1 MEHKLK
7 VNEYQQKDILED
19 RIDFYYRMKTKEV
32 NEILKFLRTHS
43 QRLVGKVSD
52 REIVFSLN
60 DVYYF
65 ESVDKMTFAYLD
77 NEVIR
82 IDIRLQDL
90 ENAYFELGF
99 VRVNKSTIVNVYKI
113 NSLKP
118 EINMRVIALLENGEK
133 IQINRSY
140 KTRFNSFL
148 NTMNQGAL
156 QNEIDK

>member
-1 MEHKLK
+1 MK

-32 NEILKFLRTHS
+32 NEILDFLMKHR
-43 QRLVGKVSD
+43 QRLIGKVD
-52 REIVFSLN
+52 DKEIVFSLN

-65 ESVDKMTFAYLD
+65 ESVDKKTFAYLD
-77 NEVIR
+77 EQVVR

-99 VRVNKSTIVNVYKI
+99 IRVNKSTILNVYKI
-113 NSLKP
+113 DSLKS
-118 EINMRVIALLENGEK
+118 EINMRVMALLDNGER

-140 KTRFNSFL
+140 KAKFNSFL
-148 NTMNQGAL
+148 NTMNRGIF
-156 QNEIDK
+156 QNETDK